1 TEQCAAS
8 LSCLNPRVKWEGSR
22 QAKGLHLKEAH
33 SKLGLFSFPLQ
44 RLRMKAA
51 PSGPSFPYKPFWKL
65 LSETSMS
72 GKAQRKLKVE
82 GKELSSLPAELFAFE
97 DTRILKMS
105 PERESCLHY
114 QMGFVP
120 KEISHLMNLTALY
133 VDSNDLQ
140 EIPPE
145 VGMLKNL
152 KRLVLSNNVLCD
164 LPLELEMLQ
173 HLQSIHLAN
182 NSFTIFPSVVC
193 RYPNLTFLDISDNKI
208 EIIPPTIDHLKNL
221 ETFLLLFNGINKLPE
236 ELCSLTKLHCLWLGN
251 NNIRELPASFG
262 NLAMLDWGDNYC
274 SFNFHGNP
282 LDNPPLDVCMGGPQQ
297 IKEYFSSS

>member
-1 TEQCAAS
+1 
-8 LSCLNPRVKWEGSR
+8 
-22 QAKGLHLKEAH
+22 
-33 SKLGLFSFPLQ
+33 
-44 RLRMKAA
+44 
-51 PSGPSFPYKPFWKL
+51 KL
-65 LSETSMS
+65 LSETSMSGKAQRKLKVEGKELSSLPAELFAFEDTRILKMSPERESCLHYQMGFVPKEISHLMNLTALYVDSNDLQESHQTSMS

-251 NNIRELPASFG
+251 NNIRELP
-262 NLAMLDWGDNYC
+262 
-274 SFNFHGNP
+274 
-282 LDNPPLDVCMGGPQQ
+282 
-297 IKEYFSSS
+297 